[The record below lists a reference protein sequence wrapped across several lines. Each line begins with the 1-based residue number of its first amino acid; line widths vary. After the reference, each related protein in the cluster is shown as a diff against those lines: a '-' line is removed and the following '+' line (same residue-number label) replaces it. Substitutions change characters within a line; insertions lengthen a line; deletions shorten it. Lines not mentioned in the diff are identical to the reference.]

1 MTEVRSEWNDEN
13 WIIRDYT
20 EEQEIVNLLIP
31 QFIAA
36 QQQFNISIFIKLTQI
51 CNSLGAYNPELA
63 AFLLNNIDSDSCR
76 IKLREYMSVLSY
88 LSEMNSFPH

>member
-1 MTEVRSEWNDEN
+1 MTEVRSEWSDEN

-36 QQQFNISIFIKLTQI
+36 QQ
-51 CNSLGAYNPELA
+51 
-63 AFLLNNIDSDSCR
+63 
-76 IKLREYMSVLSY
+76 
-88 LSEMNSFPH
+88 